1 MTGQL
6 FDTIIMDNIIK
17 EKILENTGNR
27 GEPP

>member
-17 EKILENTGNR
+17 EVQENTGNR

>member
-6 FDTIIMDNIIK
+6 FDTIIMDNILK
-17 EKILENTGNR
+17 EVLENTGNR

>member
-17 EKILENTGNR
+17 EVLENTGYR